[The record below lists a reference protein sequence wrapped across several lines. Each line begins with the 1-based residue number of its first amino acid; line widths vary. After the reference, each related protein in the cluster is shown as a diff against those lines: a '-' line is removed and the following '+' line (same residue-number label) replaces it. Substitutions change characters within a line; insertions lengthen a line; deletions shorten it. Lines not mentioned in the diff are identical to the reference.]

1 VNLRPRPCKECGDR
15 VAEYGRLRCFSCLHP
30 ELPPPTC
37 KACGSD
43 AHYVGGYCRRC
54 HPRVPYADSCSD
66 CLAWGTW
73 HRHGRCAACTSLRNR
88 GHETG
93 TCATCRR
100 TVPLLKHGVCRLCR
114 CQAQA
119 VPRTW
124 QRPDLTTAAT
134 TGQQL
139 FIADLV
145 RRVHLAARPRE
156 RGSPEAHQLVGGSFW
171 AMPRWRQEPLFIA
184 ERDMSRVTVP
194 DVEPIDPAFTAY
206 VSAQAEANAE
216 ARGWSPALRERVLRS
231 LYLLTAVH
239 GPHENIKASTVAT
252 LPRQRAKR
260 AITRVTEVLAHLD
273 ILDDDRIDPL
283 DAWIQRRLSNVHPEI
298 RTEVLVW
305 IRIVRRGGPRRRP
318 RSTATVRNQV
328 DASIPF
334 LLDCSKRYRTLRQVT
349 RADLTQWLSQCA
361 APHNEAVALRN
372 MFKTLKSQ
380 RLLFANPARGLSLGA
395 RPGSVPTPLSPEAI
409 QTLAAAAEGD
419 PALKLLI
426 ALIGIHALYPHQA
439 RELPLAAFDFTGGRL
454 MHGDIDHPLDAF
466 TRQAA
471 ADYIQLRRSRWPHTR
486 NPHLFLSSQTA
497 HSGTP
502 VTIGWMHPLLKDLP
516 VTAQRLREDR
526 ILEEAAVT
534 GADPQHLCAVF
545 NITPDTGLR
554 YTRTFHPDPLADR
567 DQEDTP

>member
-1 VNLRPRPCKECGDR
+1 MNLRPRPCKQCGDK

-43 AHYVGGYCRRC
+43 AYYVGGYCRRC

-145 RRVHLAARPRE
+145 RRVHLAARRRE
-156 RGSPEAHQLVGGSFW
+156 HGSSEAAQLVGGSFW

-194 DVEPIDPAFTAY
+194 DVEPVDPAFTAY
-206 VSAQAEANAE
+206 VSARAEVIAEAQ
-216 ARGWSPALRERVLRS
+216 GWSPALRERVLRS
-231 LYLLTAVH
+231 LYLLTAIH
-239 GPHENIKASTVAT
+239 GPHERIKASTVAT

-260 AITRVTEVLAHLD
+260 ATTRVTEVLAHLD
-273 ILDDDRIDPL
+273 LLDDDRIDPL
-283 DAWIQRRLSNVHPEI
+283 DAWIHRRLSDVHPEI
-298 RTEVLVW
+298 RAEALVW
-305 IRIVRRGGPRRRP
+305 IRIVRHGGPRRRP
-318 RSTATVRNQV
+318 RSTNTVRNQV
-328 DASIPF
+328 NASAPF

-349 RADLTQWLSQCA
+349 RADLTEWLAHCSS
-361 APHNEAVALRN
+361 PHNGAVALRN

-395 RPGSVPTPLSPEAI
+395 KPSSVPTPLSAEAI
-409 QTLAAAAEGD
+409 QTLAAAAESD
-419 PALKLLI
+419 PALKLLV

-439 RELPLAAFDFTGGRL
+439 RELPLAAIDFTGGRL
-454 MHGDIDHPLDAF
+454 VHDNIDHPLDAF

-471 ADYIQLRRSRWPHTR
+471 SDYIQLRHSRWPHTR

-497 HSGTP
+497 HSRTP
-502 VTIGWMHPLLKDLP
+502 VTIGWMQPLLKNLP

-554 YTRTFHPDPLADR
+554 YTRTFHPDPLSD
-567 DQEDTP
+567 

>member
-1 VNLRPRPCKECGDR
+1 M
-15 VAEYGRLRCFSCLHP
+15 
-30 ELPPPTC
+30 
-37 KACGSD
+37 
-43 AHYVGGYCRRC
+43 
-54 HPRVPYADSCSD
+54 
-66 CLAWGTW
+66 
-73 HRHGRCAACTSLRNR
+73 
-88 GHETG
+88 
-93 TCATCRR
+93 
-100 TVPLLKHGVCRLCR
+100 PLLKHGVCRLCR

-145 RRVHLAARPRE
+145 RRVHLAARRRE
-156 RGSPEAHQLVGGSFW
+156 HGSSEAAQLVGGSFW

-194 DVEPIDPAFTAY
+194 DVEPVDPAFTAY
-206 VSAQAEANAE
+206 VSARAEVIAEAQ
-216 ARGWSPALRERVLRS
+216 GWSPALRERVLRS
-231 LYLLTAVH
+231 LYLLTAIH
-239 GPHENIKASTVAT
+239 GPHERIKASTVAT

-260 AITRVTEVLAHLD
+260 ATTRVTEVLAHLD
-273 ILDDDRIDPL
+273 LLDDDRIDPL
-283 DAWIQRRLSNVHPEI
+283 DAWIHRRLSDVHPEI
-298 RTEVLVW
+298 RAEALVW
-305 IRIVRRGGPRRRP
+305 IRIVRHGGPRRRP
-318 RSTATVRNQV
+318 RSTNTVRNQV
-328 DASIPF
+328 NASAPF

-349 RADLTQWLSQCA
+349 RADLTEWLAHCSS
-361 APHNEAVALRN
+361 PHNGAVALRN

-395 RPGSVPTPLSPEAI
+395 KPSSVPTPLSAEAI
-409 QTLAAAAEGD
+409 QTLAAAAESD
-419 PALKLLI
+419 PALKLLV

-439 RELPLAAFDFTGGRL
+439 RELPLAAIDFTGGRL
-454 MHGDIDHPLDAF
+454 VHDNIDHPLDAF

-471 ADYIQLRRSRWPHTR
+471 SDYIQLRHSRWPHTR

-497 HSGTP
+497 HSRTP
-502 VTIGWMHPLLKDLP
+502 VTIGWMQPLLKNLP

-554 YTRTFHPDPLADR
+554 YTRTFHPDPLSD
-567 DQEDTP
+567 